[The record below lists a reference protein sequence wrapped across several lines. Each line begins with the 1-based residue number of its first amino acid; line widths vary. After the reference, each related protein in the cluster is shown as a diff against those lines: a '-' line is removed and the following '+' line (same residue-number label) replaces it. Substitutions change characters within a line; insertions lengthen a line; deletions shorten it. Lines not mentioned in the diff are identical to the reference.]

1 MKKMI
6 SNKIVFLRF
15 ISDLIFGLFHDG
27 QNKSRV
33 IMSSY
38 RMLSEAV
45 LDRSSHFLGFES
57 QSDRIREVRLADIW

>member
-27 QNKSRV
+27 QDESRV
-33 IMSSY
+33 IMSSH
-38 RMLSEAV
+38 RMLSESV
-45 LDRSSHFLGFES
+45 LDRSSHFLSFES